1 MGRRT
6 GRQHH
11 RVHHPDAF
19 ALTADVAGPLSPS
32 LDPTSKGTMGKNLR
46 YLLVAKYLVPKA
58 FVKDYAGKPPP
69 DDHGVPRPDMTMT
82 SSESWPWVRT
92 YQLSPGKSP
101 AEVEVVPGDYVEDVA
116 DCEPSEAEPDEAAEQ
131 DAECSPGDE
140 IDMVMRGGDC
150 EPPEMTYLM
159 FGTALANNQSS
170 TVREALQNVVLYL
183 QMHGLPVYRF
193 HSDKGEFYNHQFR
206 GWLRDQGV
214 YGTWSEPSVLEAM
227 DMQNHQCDGL
237 RIVQGHSFEL
247 QDCQFVCGL

>member
-1 MGRRT
+1 M
-6 GRQHH
+6 
-11 RVHHPDAF
+11 
-19 ALTADVAGPLSPS
+19 
-32 LDPTSKGTMGKNLR
+32 
-46 YLLVAKYLVPKA
+46 
-58 FVKDYAGKPPP
+58 
-69 DDHGVPRPDMTMT
+69 
-82 SSESWPWVRT
+82 
-92 YQLSPGKSP
+92 SPGKSP

-116 DCEPSEAEPDEAAEQ
+116 DCEPSDAEPDEAAEQ

-206 GWLRDQGV
+206 TWLRDQGV
-214 YGTWSEPSVLEAM
+214 YGTWSEPSVLKAM